1 MDSRNLTYLDLLP
14 DFLQYLVMQKVIINF
29 ISKAVEVDIKKK
41 TDSTSTGDELQQG
54 FTSSNYG

>member
-1 MDSRNLTYLDLLP
+1 
-14 DFLQYLVMQKVIINF
+14 MQKVIINF